1 MIRKQGVSKDKP
13 QKNRGAENELR
24 VVSSLS
30 ILKRIN
36 PLIVG
41 HHHSQKDGENDVM
54 GIDATIFLRNG
65 FAFLV
70 QIKSSNKKMDR
81 QFTKHPNI
89 PVIIVSEGMS
99 CEKIAEILN
108 ELVNEFGRQFFEKII
123 DRNDVYPK
131 CACTMKSSD

>member
-1 MIRKQGVSKDKP
+1 MIRKQGASKDKE

-30 ILKRIN
+30 LLRRIN
-36 PLIVG
+36 PLVVG
-41 HHHSQKDGENDVM
+41 FHHSQKDGENDVM

-70 QIKSSNKKMDR
+70 QIKSSNKKLDR
-81 QFTKHPNI
+81 QFTKHPHI

-99 CEKIAEILN
+99 GHQIAKLLN
-108 ELVNEFGRQFFEKII
+108 DLITEFGRQFFEKII
-123 DRNDVYPK
+123 DREDVYPK
-131 CACTMKSSD
+131 YARPTEPED